1 MESMIADLESNHQRK
16 KRRKIEDD
24 HNNDGNQQLKR
35 RWRTRREQQI
45 YSQKLLEALRRTRR
59 GTLRGREIKETA
71 DRVLATSAKGT
82 TRWSR
87 AILTSRIGRLRLKK
101 RRRTRVTGQRRLK
114 RKEEFAGVKRK
125 LPGAERKVKVLGRLV
140 PGCRKL
146 SFTSLL
152 DEASDYIAALEMQV
166 RAMTTLTQILSGA
179 PTSPLLQADGEATTR
194 YERC

>member
-16 KRRKIEDD
+16 KRRKLDDD
-24 HNNDGNQQLKR
+24 HNNDGNKLLKR
-35 RWRTRREQQI
+35 RWRTQRDQQI
-45 YSQKLLEALRRTRR
+45 YSEKLLEALRRTRR
-59 GTLRGREIKETA
+59 GTTPTAKTSRGREIRETA

-87 AILTSRIGRLRLKK
+87 AILASRMGRLRVRK
-101 RRRTRVTGQRRLK
+101 RRRARVIGECRLK
-114 RKEEFAGVKRK
+114 GKEELAGVKRK
-125 LPGAERKVKVLGRLV
+125 LPAAERKVKVLGRLV

-166 RAMTTLTQILSGA
+166 RAMTSLTQILSGA
-179 PTSPLLQADGEATTR
+179 PLNADG
-194 YERC
+194 